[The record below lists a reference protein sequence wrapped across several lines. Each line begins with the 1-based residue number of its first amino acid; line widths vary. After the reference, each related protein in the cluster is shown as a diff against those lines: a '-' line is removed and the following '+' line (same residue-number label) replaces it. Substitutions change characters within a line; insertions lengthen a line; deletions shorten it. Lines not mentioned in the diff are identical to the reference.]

1 MTEMNGKLLIVD
13 DLAANRDV
21 LTRRFQRRGFDVV
34 EVDSGQRALDVIA
47 EQNFDLVLLDV
58 MMPDLDG
65 FEVLRQIRLRHSAVT
80 LPVIMVTART
90 DSSDIVNA
98 FAIGANDYVTK
109 PVDFFVALARVE
121 NQVGRKRAEEVAREA
136 TEALRRANEGLEQRV
151 ATRTAELVAT
161 NEQLT
166 HEIAQRQRSEAKAEY
181 LARHDV
187 LTGLGNRLL
196 LRERLDQ
203 ALARAHRLNESVAV
217 FCLNLSHFT
226 SINESFSHTVGDE
239 LLRAVAARLRECFRE
254 TDVIAR
260 LGSDEFVLVQHPVN
274 KPEEAGVLAERLAAV
289 IGEPYEIGGREVAIG
304 TCVGISIAPTD
315 GDEADEVVRNANLAL
330 QRARA
335 DGPGS
340 HRFFEPAMDQR
351 SRAIRTLDVD
361 LRRALGERQFDLHY
375 QPVVSAQNCEVRGF
389 EALLRWYHPDRGLVP
404 PVEFIPIAEGNG
416 LIASIG
422 EWVVQR
428 ACRDAMQWPGD
439 TKVAVNLSPAQ
450 FKSPSLFDM
459 VVSAL
464 DASGL
469 PSSRLEL
476 EITES
481 VLLQES
487 DVALATLHRLRECGV
502 RISLDDFGTGY
513 SSLSYLRSF
522 PFDKI
527 KIDQSFVRELSQRA
541 DCAAIV
547 RAIAALG
554 ESLGMTTTAEGVETF
569 EQLKQLREMG
579 CRELQGYLFG
589 LPQMASAVKIWLRT
603 FAVRAE
609 QTAAKTAAPE
619 SRAVA

>member
-1 MTEMNGKLLIVD
+1 
-13 DLAANRDV
+13 
-21 LTRRFQRRGFDVV
+21 
-34 EVDSGQRALDVIA
+34 
-47 EQNFDLVLLDV
+47 
-58 MMPDLDG
+58 
-65 FEVLRQIRLRHSAVT
+65 
-80 LPVIMVTART
+80 
-90 DSSDIVNA
+90 
-98 FAIGANDYVTK
+98 
-109 PVDFFVALARVE
+109 
-121 NQVGRKRAEEVAREA
+121 
-136 TEALRRANEGLEQRV
+136 
-151 ATRTAELVAT
+151 
-161 NEQLT
+161 
-166 HEIAQRQRSEAKAEY
+166 
-181 LARHDV
+181 
-187 LTGLGNRLL
+187 
-196 LRERLDQ
+196 
-203 ALARAHRLNESVAV
+203 
-217 FCLNLSHFT
+217 
-226 SINESFSHTVGDE
+226 
-239 LLRAVAARLRECFRE
+239 
-254 TDVIAR
+254 
-260 LGSDEFVLVQHPVN
+260 
-274 KPEEAGVLAERLAAV
+274 
-289 IGEPYEIGGREVAIG
+289 
-304 TCVGISIAPTD
+304 
-315 GDEADEVVRNANLAL
+315 
-330 QRARA
+330 
-335 DGPGS
+335 
-340 HRFFEPAMDQR
+340 MDQR

-361 LRRALGERQFDLHY
+361 LRRALGEGQFDLHY

-589 LPQMASAVKIWLRT
+589 LPQMASAVKMWLRT